1 MKKRLLS
8 IYMCLTLLMG
18 MAAAACAGMEAKA
31 VHDEFAVTLTTD
43 DEVKAGAEVTYNV
56 SVTNATEKKLTVKQF
71 EHTYFSPVIDDTEND
86 YTFGVLRDADGNEVT
101 GNPIEGLEFE
111 PDETKTFTLTGTI
124 PSRWGRGCHVIAYIL
139 GTDAE
144 NSLSYTG
151 EARCG
156 DTDPVRPTEDTEFLW
171 GAYRV
176 SATPDKEV
184 KPGAQV
190 VFQVEITNKTNVS
203 HKISW
208 LHPWYYQ
215 ETDNSETY
223 PGVDFGE
230 MRDAAGN
237 KVTDEN
243 AFNIVL
249 GARETKKYTVAGVIP
264 STWGN
269 KSEILI
275 VLHGY
280 GADGKW
286 YGGQGGY
293 PDYSIPDNIVEV
305 ITGNAG
311 SEVIPAD
318 ALWVRSILTEEE
330 LSSGDDI
337 EVVLNANKVEESAI
351 SPANREQI
359 RSAAGDRQIA
369 QILDLT
375 IQKTNNTN
383 NTVETVSKLFAPIH
397 ITIQI
402 PEEYRNVSGRKFSVI
417 RLHGDTVTVLEDLD
431 DDPNTVTI
439 STDAFSLYALAYAD
453 GTGAAGTVVSPGTE
467 QNSGN
472 TSASGTTVVVRAA
485 TPRTGDT
492 ANIAVYLALSFAAAG
507 IIAGIFIKK
516 RQAGRAML

>member
-1 MKKRLLS
+1 MRKKVLS
-8 IYMCLTLLMG
+8 ICMCLALLIG
-18 MAAAACAGMEAKA
+18 MTPAMFVGTETKAADTA
-31 VHDEFAVTLTTD
+31 FAVTLTTD
-43 DEVKAGAEVTYNV
+43 NEVKAGAGVTYNV
-56 SVTNATEKKLTVKQF
+56 SVTNTTEKKLTVKQF
-71 EHTYFSPVIDDTEND
+71 NHAYFSPAADYPEDDD
-86 YTFGVLRDADGNEVT
+86 TFGVLRDAAGNEVT

-111 PDETKTFTLTGTI
+111 AKETKAFTLTGTV
-124 PSRWGRGCHVIAYIL
+124 PSGWGRGCHVIVYVL
-139 GTDAE
+139 GADEEDNA
-144 NSLSYTG
+144 SYTG

-156 DTDPVRPTEDTEFLW
+156 DTDPIHPTEDTELVW
-171 GAYRV
+171 EAYRV
-176 SATPDKEV
+176 TVTPDQEV

-190 VFQVEITNKTNVS
+190 AFQVEITNTTKVS

-215 ETDNSETY
+215 EMDNSGTY

-243 AFNIVL
+243 AINIVL
-249 GARETKKYTVAGVIP
+249 GAGETKKYTVAGAIP

-293 PDYSIPDNIVEV
+293 PDYSVPENIVEV
-305 ITGNAG
+305 ISGNAS
-311 SEVIPAD
+311 SEVIPSD
-318 ALWVRSILTEEE
+318 VLWVRSVLTEEE
-330 LSSGDDI
+330 LASGNDI
-337 EVVLNANKVEESAI
+337 EVVLNTNKVEENSV
-351 SPANREQI
+351 SPVKREQI
-359 RSAAGDRQIA
+359 RNAAGNRQIA

-375 IQKTNNTN
+375 IQKNNKTK

-397 ITIQI
+397 ITIQV
-402 PEEYRNVSGRKFSVI
+402 PEEYRNVSGREFSVI

-431 DDPNTVTI
+431 DDPNTITI
-439 STDAFSLYALAYAD
+439 STDEFSLYALAYTD
-453 GTGAAGTVVSPGTE
+453 GSGAAGTVVSPGTG

-472 TSASGTTVVVRAA
+472 SPASGTSVVVRAA
-485 TPRTGDT
+485 TPQTGDT
-492 ANIAVYLALSFAAAG
+492 ANIAVYLMLSFTAAVT
-507 IIAGIFIKK
+507 IAGIFIKR
-516 RQAGRAML
+516 RQAGRSML